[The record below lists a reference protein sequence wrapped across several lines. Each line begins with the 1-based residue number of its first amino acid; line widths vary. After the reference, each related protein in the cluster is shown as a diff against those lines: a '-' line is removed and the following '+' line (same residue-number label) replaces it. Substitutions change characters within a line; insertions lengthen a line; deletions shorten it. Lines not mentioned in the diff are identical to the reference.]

1 MYLET
6 PQPTGSVPTVHG
18 PTSRVINRL
27 QRLRN
32 GLGAA
37 MIRIVVLALV
47 LATLAGPASAFKF
60 IGPNGYMEPAPEDI
74 ARRKAEA
81 QAREDQERWRA
92 EADRAWAEE
101 QARIEE
107 HNARMNAMYRS
118 QNPVDPSLFTCPP
131 PRNKYNDG
139 PAPGG
144 HRRHAWRERTG
155 FNTPAH
161 RTRYENEIRRL
172 NRELKKERAKPNPAG
187 DHPTKMRKQ
196 IKTKF

>member
-1 MYLET
+1 
-6 PQPTGSVPTVHG
+6 
-18 PTSRVINRL
+18 
-27 QRLRN
+27 
-32 GLGAA
+32 
-37 MIRIVVLALV
+37 MIRIILLALI
-47 LATLAGPASAFKF
+47 LAAITSPASAFKF

-81 QAREDQERWRA
+81 QAREDQARQQA

-101 QARIEE
+101 LMRSNE

-144 HRRHAWRERTG
+144 HRRHVWRERTG

-161 RTRYENEIRRL
+161 KTRYENEIRRL
-172 NRELKKERAKPNPAG
+172 NRELKKERAKPSPYG
-187 DHPTKMRKQ
+187 TPPHKITGRK
-196 IKTKF
+196 KGF